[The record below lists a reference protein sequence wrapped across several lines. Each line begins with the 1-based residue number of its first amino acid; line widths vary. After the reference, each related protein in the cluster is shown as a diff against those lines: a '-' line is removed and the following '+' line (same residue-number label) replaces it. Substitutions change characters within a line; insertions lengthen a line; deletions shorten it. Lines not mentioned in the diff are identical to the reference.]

1 MTLIHSPVATPDRDH
16 IDCTQLGADVL
27 AYAGFAHPTRP
38 FIAEM
43 LALRVSALEHVV
55 AEEDHASEYAE
66 RLADHFRGWAEA
78 IREEAETELVPQGE
92 DEPEVITGQTHAL
105 VPWSAI
111 HGLRALADN
120 ADYALTQEG
129 STAQKALRAAASH
142 LPHAVLRPIRIAL
155 ALEAGVVTG
164 GALDP
169 QMPIRCAL
177 INYDSHQDG
186 ARTLRLGPV
195 GAARVVDIALGGL
208 RVNMDDVFHGP
219 EDKRW
224 A

>member
-129 STAQKALRAAASH
+129 STALKALRDAASH
-142 LPHAVLRPIRIAL
+142 LSHAVLRPLRSPPCSTA
-155 ALEAGVVTG
+155 AGLIGRRSARPT
-164 GALDP
+164 P
-169 QMPIRCAL
+169 RPCAA
-177 INYDSHQDG
+177 S
-186 ARTLRLGPV
+186 A
-195 GAARVVDIALGGL
+195 
-208 RVNMDDVFHGP
+208 
-219 EDKRW
+219 
-224 A
+224 